1 MSGDSSPPALGTKY
15 GLEVSVRNDSERDMQ
30 IQISSADSAMTEA
43 IEAQILAQVKGLEDY
58 INGLTGCTKCLQHLR
73 FIVLEKA
80 GRVRIH
86 LDVSGGELT
95 IDKQNS
101 VDLPLAITQA
111 FTAARAK
118 LEEYVHKVRHDMK
131 IEGLSPDVRVTTIF
145 PTNDY
150 GVLETIDGREIYF
163 RRNSYDNARVGN

>member
-1 MSGDSSPPALGTKY
+1 MSGIVMQPA
-15 GLEVSVRNDSERDMQ
+15 RNEPGDSEGKMQ
-30 IQISSADSAMTEA
+30 LQINSSESVMTEA
-43 IEAQILAQVKGLEDY
+43 IETQILAHVKALEDY
-58 INGLTGCTKCLQHLR
+58 VNGLTGCTRCLQHMR

-86 LDVSGGELT
+86 LDVPGGELT

-118 LEEYVHKVRHDMK
+118 LEEYVHKVRHDGK
-131 IEGLSPDVRVTTIF
+131 IEGPPPTVRFT
-145 PTNDY
+145 
-150 GVLETIDGREIYF
+150 
-163 RRNSYDNARVGN
+163 

>member
-1 MSGDSSPPALGTKY
+1 
-15 GLEVSVRNDSERDMQ
+15 MQ
-30 IQISSADSAMTEA
+30 LQISSPDSAMTEA
-43 IEAQILAQVKGLEDY
+43 IETQILAHVKSLEDY
-58 INGLTGCTKCLQHLR
+58 VNDLTGCTRCLQHLR

-86 LDVSGGELT
+86 LDLSGGELT
-95 IDKQNS
+95 IDEQNS

-118 LEEYVHKVRHDMK
+118 LEEYVHKVRNDMK
-131 IEGLSPDVRVTTIF
+131 IEGPSPDVRVTTIF

-150 GVLETIDGREIYF
+150 GVLETIDGREVYF
-163 RRNSYDNARVGN
+163 RRSSYDNAHVEH